1 MKTVKTLFVILL
13 VIFTACNSAD
23 KKASTHLVVDL
34 RNLVNQTEVTTL
46 ADEIKGVSYVPLE
59 MTTDDAS
66 VIDGIANFAV
76 SDKYIY
82 VLPAKEMRVV
92 LFGRDGKFIR
102 NLINS
107 GQGPGEFTGSICT
120 MQFDRKTN
128 RLYLFDVQDVWI
140 YTEEG
145 EFIEKRHYDFMSIMT
160 YNLSDNVMGAISFPF
175 VPFKQGSFGMGVF
188 TNQGDT
194 VAIENEMFYSS
205 LISEEKSG
213 FTMDVATCFSDY
225 PASILFKCGS
235 NDTIY
240 RIKSNGIEASSVVKL
255 DNSDK
260 QIIRSLDITDF
271 SVMSNWEDENDIAIT
286 DLMET
291 EKNLYLRF
299 RYQQLNHVA
308 SIHKESGNVVV
319 EKCEQ
324 PADYMT
330 LAKANLLQGMSGTK
344 SYLNFPIWGRV
355 ENKELIQVITP
366 YEMGLYGNTSITI
379 PTELKHIKEDD
390 NPVFI
395 FYKL

>member
-13 VIFTACNSAD
+13 VIFTACNSSD

-34 RNLVNQTEVTTL
+34 RNQVNQTEVTTL

-107 GQGPGEFTGSICT
+107 GQGPGEFTGSICS

-160 YNLSDNVMGAISFPF
+160 YNLSDNEMGAISFPF
-175 VPFKQGSFGMGVF
+175 VPFKQGSFGMGIF
-188 TNQGDT
+188 TSRGDT
-194 VAIENEMFYSS
+194 VAIENEVFYSS
-205 LISEEKSG
+205 LVSEEKSG

-225 PASILFKCGS
+225 PTSILFKCGS

-271 SVMSNWEDENDIAIT
+271 SVMSNLEDENDIAIS

-299 RYQQLNHVA
+299 RYKHVNHVA
-308 SIHKESGNVVV
+308 SISKESDNVVV
-319 EKCEQ
+319 EKCVQ

-379 PTELKHIKEDD
+379 PAELKHIKEDD

>member
-13 VIFTACNSAD
+13 VIFTACNSSD

-34 RNLVNQTEVTTL
+34 RNQVNQTEVTTL

-160 YNLSDNVMGAISFPF
+160 YNLSDNEMGAISFPF
-175 VPFKQGSFGMGVF
+175 VPFKQGSFGMGIF
-188 TNQGDT
+188 TSRGDT
-194 VAIENEMFYSS
+194 VAIENEVFYSS
-205 LISEEKSG
+205 LVSEEKSG
-213 FTMDVATCFSDY
+213 FTMDVATCFSGY

-240 RIKSNGIEASSVVKL
+240 RIKSNGIERSWVVKL

-260 QIIRSLDITDF
+260 QIVRSLDITDF
-271 SVMSNWEDENDIAIT
+271 LVMSNLEDGNDIAIT

-379 PTELKHIKEDD
+379 PAELKHIKEDD

>member
-13 VIFTACNSAD
+13 VIFTACNSSD
-23 KKASTHLVVDL
+23 KKASTHIVVDL
-34 RNLVNQTEVTTL
+34 RNQVNQTAVTTL

-160 YNLSDNVMGAISFPF
+160 YNLSDNEMGAISFPF

-213 FTMDVATCFSDY
+213 FTMDVQA
-225 PASILFKCGS
+225 
-235 NDTIY
+235 
-240 RIKSNGIEASSVVKL
+240 
-255 DNSDK
+255 
-260 QIIRSLDITDF
+260 
-271 SVMSNWEDENDIAIT
+271 
-286 DLMET
+286 
-291 EKNLYLRF
+291 
-299 RYQQLNHVA
+299 
-308 SIHKESGNVVV
+308 
-319 EKCEQ
+319 
-324 PADYMT
+324 
-330 LAKANLLQGMSGTK
+330 
-344 SYLNFPIWGRV
+344 
-355 ENKELIQVITP
+355 
-366 YEMGLYGNTSITI
+366 
-379 PTELKHIKEDD
+379 
-390 NPVFI
+390 
-395 FYKL
+395 

>member
-13 VIFTACNSAD
+13 VIFTACNSSD
-23 KKASTHLVVDL
+23 KKASTHIVVDL
-34 RNLVNQTEVTTL
+34 RNQVNQTEVTTL

-145 EFIEKRHYDFMSIMT
+145 EFIEKRHYDLMSIMT
-160 YNLSDNVMGAISFPF
+160 YNLSDNEIGAISFPF
-175 VPFKQGSFGMGVF
+175 VPFKQGSFGMGIF
-188 TNQGDT
+188 TSRGDT
-194 VAIENEMFYSS
+194 VAIENEVFYSS
-205 LISEEKSG
+205 LVSEEKSG

-240 RIKSNGIEASSVVKL
+240 RIKSNGIECSWVVKL

-260 QIIRSLDITDF
+260 QIVRSLDITDF
-271 SVMSNWEDENDIAIT
+271 SVMSNLEDGNDIAIT

-324 PADYMT
+324 PADYMA

-366 YEMGLYGNTSITI
+366 YEMGLYGNSSVTI
-379 PTELKHIKEDD
+379 PAELKHIKEDD

>member
-1 MKTVKTLFVILL
+1 MKTVKILFVILL

-160 YNLSDNVMGAISFPF
+160 YNLSDNEMGAISFPF

-194 VAIENEMFYSS
+194 VAIENEVFYSR

-225 PASILFKCGS
+225 PVSILFKCGS

-271 SVMSNWEDENDIAIT
+271 ASMGNLEDENDIAIS

-299 RYQQLNHVA
+299 RYKHVNHVA
-308 SIHKESGNVVV
+308 SISKESDNVVV
-319 EKCEQ
+319 EKCVQ

-379 PTELKHIKEDD
+379 PAELKHIKEDD